1 MDTKVVKLLCLWSK
15 SLEEYTPYRL
25 YEFDDA
31 VHVRLHTVTWRG
43 IITDS
48 GLHRQVRSEGD
59 GRWFVTSMNYRDIA
73 EFIEVVCESP
83 MHSG

>member
-1 MDTKVVKLLCLWSK
+1 MNVEVVKLLCLWSK

-31 VHVRLHTVTWRG
+31 VHVRLHNVTWRG
-43 IITDS
+43 IIADD
-48 GLHRQVRSEGD
+48 GHHQQVHSEGG
-59 GRWFVTSMNYRDIA
+59 GRWFATSMNYRDLA
-73 EFIEVVCESP
+73 EFVEVVCESP